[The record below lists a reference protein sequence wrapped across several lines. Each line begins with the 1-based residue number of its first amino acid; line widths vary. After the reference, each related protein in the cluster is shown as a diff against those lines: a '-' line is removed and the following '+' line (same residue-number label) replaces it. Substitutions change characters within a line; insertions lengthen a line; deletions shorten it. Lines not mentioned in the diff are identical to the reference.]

1 MCKKSELINEMIR
14 YYAGDVKR
22 INHFMKVYSFAKT
35 IGEMEKLEIEKQEVL
50 ELAAIVHD
58 IGIKVSEQKYN
69 SSAGKYQEIEGPS
82 IAKEFLQKLGYSE
95 KVILRVCHLVG
106 HHHTYTA
113 IDDVDFQILV
123 EADFLINIHEE
134 NMDKD
139 TIYKIRDNYFKTK
152 SGIDFLNKM
161 YLSDFLNSSINSKTL
176 SGEV

>member
-1 MCKKSELINEMIR
+1 MSKKSELINEMIK

-35 IGEMEKLEIEKQEVL
+35 IGEMELLEDEKQEIL

-69 SSAGKYQEIEGPS
+69 SSAGKYQQIEGPA
-82 IAKEFLQKLGYSE
+82 IAKEFLQKLGFGE
-95 KVILRVCHLVG
+95 NVISRVCYLVA
-106 HHHTYTA
+106 HHHTYNA

-134 NMDKD
+134 NMDTD
-139 TIYKIRDNYFKTK
+139 AICKIRDNYFKTK
-152 SGIDFLNKM
+152 IGIGFLNGM
-161 YLSDFLNSSINSKTL
+161 YLSDF
-176 SGEV
+176 